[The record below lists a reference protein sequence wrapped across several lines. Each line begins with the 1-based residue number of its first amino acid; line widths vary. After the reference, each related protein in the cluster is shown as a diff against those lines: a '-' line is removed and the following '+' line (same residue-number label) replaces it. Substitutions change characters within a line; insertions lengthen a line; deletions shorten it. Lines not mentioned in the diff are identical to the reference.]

1 MPSDGGLGALAITVL
16 NKGLPAD
23 QELSAASST
32 LHRSRHER
40 TRTQGMNPSAQTSI
54 FDADTAATLGA
65 MRLLADRPELSQRQ
79 LSQALGL
86 SLGKTHYVLHALLDK
101 GLVKIEN
108 FKRNDNKLAYA
119 YLLTPKGLR
128 AKLSLTRSFLARKE
142 AEFELLRTTIAR
154 LRQEAHPASASDPA
168 MGFDRP

>member
-1 MPSDGGLGALAITVL
+1 MATPFAHGDAEGARLAVL
-16 NKGLPAD
+16 RLLEQRPD
-23 QELSAASST
+23 MSQRELS
-32 LHRSRHER
+32 
-40 TRTQGMNPSAQTSI
+40 G
-54 FDADTAATLGA
+54 
-65 MRLLADRPELSQRQ
+65 
-79 LSQALGL
+79 ALGL
-86 SLGKTHYVLHALLDK
+86 SLGRTHYVLHALLDK

-154 LRQEAHPASASDPA
+154 LRQEVHPTSTSDSAS
-168 MGFDRP
+168 